1 MDELAAVEQLKQG
14 DIAGLEILVQLHQ
27 IRALRAVFLITQD
40 YALAEDIVQ
49 SSFVRAFERIHQ
61 LDPDRPFGPWF
72 LRSVVNDALKA
83 SALGARLFSLDRL
96 AGTFDGWRS
105 GTVLD
110 GRLDHAI
117 EQSVEAAETR
127 AEIRAALAKLTVQQ
141 RTAVVARYYLQLNEA
156 ETAEIMGCARG
167 TVKWYLHHA
176 RRQLKTLLHPL

>member
-1 MDELAAVEQLKQG
+1 MDELAAVEQLKRG
-14 DIAGLEILVQLHQ
+14 DIVGLEILVQLHQ

-49 SSFVRAFERIHQ
+49 SAFVRAFERIHQ

-72 LRSVVNDALKA
+72 LRSVINDALKA
-83 SALGARLFSLDRL
+83 SSRRTRLVSLDRL
-96 AGTFDGWRS
+96 IGTFNGWPS
-105 GTVLD
+105 GTGRD

-117 EQSVEAAETR
+117 EQSIEAAETR
-127 AEIRAALAKLTVQQ
+127 AEIRAALIKLSVEQ
-141 RTAVVARYYLQLNEA
+141 RTAVVARYYLQLSEA

-176 RRQLKTLLHPL
+176 RRRLKTMLRPL